1 MADKEKRNFKEL
13 NHWVGMGRL
22 GSDPLFTQKGDKKIA
37 KFTLAVNN
45 GTDDPDW
52 LDIVCFSHNAEFA
65 NNFLE
70 KGVKVV
76 IEGRIASSS
85 YEDRDGIKRK
95 STNIVARSISIS
107 ESKRSV
113 ESSAEVEAET
123 ESSNTDAQTSQPK
136 EDFSIPDDF
145 VPVDDENPFK

>member
-1 MADKEKRNFKEL
+1 MAEKEKKNFKDL

-22 GSDPLFTQKGDKKIA
+22 GSDPIFTQKGDMKVA

-52 LDIVCFSHNAEFA
+52 MDIVCFGGTAEFA

-70 KGVKVV
+70 KGVRVV
-76 IEGRIASSS
+76 VEGRIATSP
-85 YEDRDGIKRK
+85 YTDKDGVKRK
-95 STNIVARSISIS
+95 SVNIVARNISFA

-113 ESSAEVEAET
+113 EGSAEVEAET
-123 ESSNTDAQTSQPK
+123 GAESSNEDSK
-136 EDFSIPDDF
+136 KVEEDFSIPEEFIPTDD
-145 VPVDDENPFK
+145 DTPFK